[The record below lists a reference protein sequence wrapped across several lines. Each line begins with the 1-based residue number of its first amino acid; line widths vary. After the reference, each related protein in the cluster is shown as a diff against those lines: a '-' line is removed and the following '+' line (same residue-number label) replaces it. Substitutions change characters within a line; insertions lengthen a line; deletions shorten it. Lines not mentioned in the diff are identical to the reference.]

1 MIRRAY
7 TAQSQHIILCPEQ
20 TSFEV
25 RPYDLG
31 AQSIVCYSRRALGH
45 GHTIAPHNRYTQYD
59 ARSRLRGT
67 TIRFRRTINS
77 MPGADE
83 LRGTAIRLRRTIV
96 THNIIPGADELSGT
110 AIRFRR
116 TINSMPGADELRG
129 TAILLRRTT
138 VTPNMMPGAG
148 FEGRPY
154 NLGAH
159 SIVCYSRRAS
169 RHGHTIAPHNR
180 YTQYDT
186 RGRRAFRYG
195 HTI

>member
-129 TAILLRRTT
+129 TAILLRRTIL
-138 VTPNMMPGAG
+138 PHPSLPGADELRRTAILYWPLQDIRLLRG
-148 FEGRPY
+148 CCTGINHPFTPPP
-154 NLGAH
+154 AH
-159 SIVCYSRRAS
+159 LHCPR
-169 RHGHTIAPHNR
+169 
-180 YTQYDT
+180 
-186 RGRRAFRYG
+186 
-195 HTI
+195 